1 VIATSVAYD
10 LVFVVHIMA
19 AVGTIIVF
27 IAMRVAALGVVQ
39 GADAKAQ
46 ALRFPQRPNWAARL
60 IHVLP
65 ITGFIMTSSGGRSVS
80 ITHAWVIVGLICYLA
95 AAGHLEARTLPEERL
110 VAATVARDGVATK
123 DQGRQLVRSVDILLA
138 IIGVALITMLVQY

>member
-1 VIATSVAYD
+1 MIATSVAYD

-27 IAMRVAALGVVQ
+27 IAMRVAALSVVH
-39 GADAKAQ
+39 GADAQTQ

-60 IHVLP
+60 IHLLP

-80 ITHAWVIVGLICYLA
+80 ISHSWVIVGLICYLA
-95 AAGHLEARTLPEERL
+95 AAGHLEARTLPEERV
-110 VAATVARDGVATK
+110 VAATIARDGVAST
-123 DQGRQLVRSVDILLA
+123 DQGRHLVNSIDILLA
-138 IIGVALITMLVQY
+138 IVGVALITMLIQY

>member
-27 IAMRVAALGVVQ
+27 IAMRVAALSVVH
-39 GADAKAQ
+39 GADAQTQ

-60 IHVLP
+60 IHLLP

-80 ITHAWVIVGLICYLA
+80 ISHSWVIVGLICYLA
-95 AAGHLEARTLPEERL
+95 AAGHLEARTLPEERV
-110 VAATVARDGVATK
+110 VAATIARDGVAST
-123 DQGRQLVRSVDILLA
+123 DQGRHLVNSIDILLA
-138 IIGVALITMLVQY
+138 IVGVALITMLIQY

>member
-10 LVFVVHIMA
+10 LVFVVHVMA

-27 IAMRVAALGVVQ
+27 IAMRVAALGVVR
-39 GADAKAQ
+39 GADAQTQ
-46 ALRFPQRPNWAARL
+46 ALRFPQRPNWAARQ
-60 IHVLP
+60 IHLLP

-80 ITHAWVIVGLICYLA
+80 ISHPWVIVGLICYLA

-110 VAATVARDGVATK
+110 VAATIARDGVATK
-123 DQGRQLVRSVDILLA
+123 GQGRQLLRSVDILLA
-138 IIGVALITMLVQY
+138 IVGVALITMLVQY

>member
-27 IAMRVAALGVVQ
+27 IAMRVAALGVVH
-39 GADAKAQ
+39 GANAETQ
-46 ALRFPQRPNWAARL
+46 SLRFPQRRNWAARL
-60 IHVLP
+60 LHLLP

-80 ITHAWVIVGLICYLA
+80 ITHAWVIVGVICYLA
-95 AAGHLEARTLPEERL
+95 AAGHLEAKTLPEERL
-110 VAATVARDGVATK
+110 VAAIIARDGTATK
-123 DQGRQLVRSVDILLA
+123 EQGRQLVRSIDILLA
-138 IIGVALITMLVQY
+138 IIGVALITMLIQY

>member
-27 IAMRVAALGVVQ
+27 VAMRVAALGVVQ
-39 GADAKAQ
+39 GADATTQ

-60 IHVLP
+60 IHLLP

-80 ITHAWVIVGLICYLA
+80 ISHTWVIVGLICYIA
-95 AAGHLEARTLPEERL
+95 AAGHLEMRTLPEERL

-123 DQGRQLVRSVDILLA
+123 DQGRQLLRSIDILLA
-138 IIGVALITMLVQY
+138 IIGVALITMLIQY

>member
-1 VIATSVAYD
+1 VIATSVTYD
-10 LVFVVHIMA
+10 LVFVVHLMA

-27 IAMRVAALGVVQ
+27 IAMRIAALGVVQ
-39 GADAKAQ
+39 GADAKTQ
-46 ALRFPQRPNWAARL
+46 ALRFPQRSNWAARL

-80 ITHAWVIVGLICYLA
+80 ISHAWVIVGLICYLA
-95 AAGHLEARTLPEERL
+95 AAGHLEARTLPEERH
-110 VAATVARDGVATK
+110 VADTIARDGVATK
-123 DQGRQLVRSVDILLA
+123 DQGRQLLRSIDILLA

>member
-10 LVFVVHIMA
+10 LVFVVHLMA

-39 GADAKAQ
+39 GADAHTQ
-46 ALRFPQRPNWAARL
+46 GLRFPQRPNFAARL
-60 IHVLP
+60 IHLLP

-80 ITHAWVIVGLICYLA
+80 ISHSWVIVGLICYLA
-95 AAGHLEARTLPEERL
+95 AAGHLEMRTLPEERQ
-110 VAATVARDGVATK
+110 VAATIARESVASK
-123 DQGRQLVRSVDILLA
+123 DEGRHLLRSIDVLLA
-138 IIGVALITMLVQY
+138 IMGVALITMLVQY